1 MDLDRRTLLGLGAL
15 APLAAA
21 CARDAVRSA
30 PTDEWARVRADHE
43 LEPGV
48 INLDNGWTCT
58 APRVVHD
65 VFIEHSR
72 AINRL
77 PARRLATIGAELLA
91 PKIHPQLAKLL
102 GVPPS
107 ELALVRNTTEAIGT
121 VLLGYPF
128 APGDELVCST
138 HDYFGMLD
146 MIATRAAQG
155 VTVRR
160 IELPIPAT
168 SADAIVEAYAKAITP
183 KTKLV
188 LVTHVS
194 NRTGQ
199 VMPVARIAELAHKAG
214 AEVVVDAAQSFA
226 ILEHRVPDLGADYYC
241 TSLHKWLASPV
252 ASGALWMK
260 AEHIAKIPPRFG
272 GARPRGFPMAAY
284 MDVGTVNMAELVAAG
299 AAIDYHLHLGAA
311 RKEARVR
318 ELVGHLRGGLSKI
331 PAIKFYTVDEPWA
344 SCGLLVFELPG
355 KKPADLQRALWQR
368 HQVLV
373 QAQAPDDVPSIRGVR
388 VSPAIYTTVDEI
400 DRAVNAIRALA

>member
-1 MDLDRRTLLGLGAL
+1 MVLDRRAVLGLGAL
-15 APLAAA
+15 APLAA
-21 CARDAVRSA
+21 CARGAVRSA
-30 PTDEWARVRADHE
+30 PPTNEWAGVRADHE

-58 APRVVHD
+58 PPRSVYD
-65 VFIEHSR
+65 VFVEKTR

-77 PARRLATIGAELLA
+77 PARGLATMGAELLA
-91 PKIHPQLAKLL
+91 PKIQPQLAQLL
-102 GVPPS
+102 GVPRS

-138 HDYFGMLD
+138 LDYFAMLD
-146 MIATRAAQG
+146 MIAARAAQG

-160 IELPIPAT
+160 IELPIPAP
-168 SADAIVEAYAKAITP
+168 SSDAIVDAYAKVITP

-199 VMPVARIAELAHKAG
+199 IMPVARIAELAHNAG

-260 AEHIAKIPPRFG
+260 AENIAKIPPRFG
-272 GARPRGFPMAAY
+272 GFRPPEFPIAAY
-284 MDVGTVNMAELVAAG
+284 MDFGTVNLAEFVAAG
-299 AAIDYHLHLGAA
+299 AAIEYHLHVGAA

-318 ELVGHLRGGLSKI
+318 ELVSHLRAGLSKI
-331 PAIKFYTVDEPWA
+331 PGIRFYTVDEPWA
-344 SCGLLVFELPG
+344 SCALLVFELPG
-355 KKPADLQRALWQR
+355 RRPSDLQRALWQQ
-368 HQVLV
+368 HKLLV
-373 QAQAPDDVPSIRGVR
+373 QAQAPDDVPAIRGVR
-388 VSPAIYTTVDEI
+388 LSPAIYNTVDEME
-400 DRAVNAIRALA
+400 RAVNAIRAVA